1 MENLL
6 SSEEQLEE
14 RGLNSENGLHRWSLN
29 SKNGATGSE
38 DI

>member
-14 RGLNSENGLHRWSLN
+14 RGLNSENGLHRWSQ
-29 SKNGATGSE
+29 TGPMDSE
-38 DI
+38 NI